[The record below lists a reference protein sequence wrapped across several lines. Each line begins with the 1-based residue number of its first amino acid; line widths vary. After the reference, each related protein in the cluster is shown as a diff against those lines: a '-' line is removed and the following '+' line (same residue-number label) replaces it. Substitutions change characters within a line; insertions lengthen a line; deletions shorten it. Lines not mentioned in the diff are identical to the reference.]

1 MTAMPVAEPM
11 TAEEYLARPY
21 DERERGWELI
31 GGEVVDMHD
40 PLLPHELV
48 CREINFALEVW
59 SRAEAGRG
67 LAIRSIDVGIGP
79 HDVYGPDVHW
89 YRSERIPPRDCGRPY
104 PVPDLAIEVRSPS
117 TWRYNIGAKKSGY
130 ERAGLPE
137 LWLVDTAADEVLIFR
152 RSRPGAP
159 SFDVALELTRDETL
173 TSPLLPGLALP
184 VATIFAA

>member
-1 MTAMPVAEPM
+1 MSSMPVVEPM
-11 TAEEYLARPY
+11 TAEEYLARPF

-31 GGEVVDMHD
+31 GGEIVDMHD
-40 PLLPHELV
+40 ARLPHELV
-48 CREINFALEVW
+48 CREINHALELW
-59 SRAEAGRG
+59 SRAQPGRG

-89 YRSERIPPRDCGRPY
+89 YSEDRIPPRDCGRPY

-117 TWRYNIGAKKSGY
+117 TWRYDIGTKKNGY

-137 LWLVDTAADEVLIFR
+137 LWLVDTAADEVLVFR
-152 RSRPGAP
+152 RSRADAP
-159 SFDVALELTRDETL
+159 SFDVALELTRDDTL
-173 TSPLLPGLALP
+173 TSPLLAGFTLP